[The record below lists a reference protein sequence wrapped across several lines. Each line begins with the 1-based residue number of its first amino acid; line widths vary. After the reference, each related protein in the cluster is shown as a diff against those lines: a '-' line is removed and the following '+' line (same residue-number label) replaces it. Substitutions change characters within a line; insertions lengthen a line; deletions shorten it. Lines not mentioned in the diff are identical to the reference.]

1 MLIHFKIYV
10 NTTDKCT
17 ALQWLEP
24 EQTPNK
30 KNPYMCKSNFQLIER
45 KLSYDQVS
53 QCQAIHARSIFPCQ
67 DTPDVKAQ
75 VYYCLRSPLQVIA
88 SGNYAGD
95 SLLHSEP
102 WEKSVGQSPGYKF
115 EQRVPIPSYL
125 IAIASGELK
134 SADIGPR
141 STVWA
146 GPDEIAACKWELD
159 GDMEKFM
166 EAAED
171 IVFKY
176 AWGTYNV
183 LVLPNSFPYGGIC
196 RSL

>member
-1 MLIHFKIYV
+1 MLLS
-10 NTTDKCT
+10 T
-17 ALQWLEP
+17 APKL
-24 EQTPNK
+24 
-30 KNPYMCKSNFQLIER
+30 NF
-45 KLSYDQVS
+45 DQVS
-53 QCQAIHARSIFPCQ
+53 QCQAIHARSLFPCQ
-67 DTPDVKAQ
+67 DTPDVKAG

-95 SLLHSEP
+95 SLVHSAG

-115 EQRVPIPSYL
+115 EQSIPIPSYL

-134 SADIGPR
+134 SASIGPR

-146 GPDEIAACKWELD
+146 GPDEVAACQWELD

-183 LVLPNSFPYGGIC
+183 LILPNSFPYGGGKHLFSFNLALRI
-196 RSL
+196 